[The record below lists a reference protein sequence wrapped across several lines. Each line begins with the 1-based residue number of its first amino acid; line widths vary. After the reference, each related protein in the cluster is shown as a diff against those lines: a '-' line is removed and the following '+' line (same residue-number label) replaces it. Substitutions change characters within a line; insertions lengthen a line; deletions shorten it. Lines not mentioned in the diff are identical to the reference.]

1 MIKNKFNVIIQL
13 VNKQKKKWRGREIF
27 IFDISNPLT
36 LILMLAATVL
46 LIFLAQEVKKSF
58 ISAIVLFVYL
68 VLLIVHVA
76 QIATISEE
84 YRYMIST
91 LSRCIAI
98 DFVFIL
104 ITFLS
109 YLWVDDIEAKKT
121 GKKSIDNSLDWF
133 WKKV

>member
-1 MIKNKFNVIIQL
+1 M
-13 VNKQKKKWRGREIF
+13 F

-46 LIFLAQEVKKSF
+46 LVFLAQEIKKSYVAAIMLF
-58 ISAIVLFVYL
+58 IYL
-68 VLLIVHVA
+68 VVLIMHVA
-76 QIATISEE
+76 QIATLPEE
-84 YRYMIST
+84 FRYMVTT

-104 ITFLS
+104 ITFFS
-109 YLWVDDIEAKKT
+109 YLWVDDIEAKIS